1 MAYTLSPWRLIKIHG
16 RDPLALLHGQTT
28 VDVKGLGEGVG
39 VPGALCTP
47 KGRMVANFG
56 MALHDGAAWISLPED
71 RIDPLQEALA
81 KFLPF
86 FGCQLD
92 VTDWKGL
99 GDRQPI
105 DAPIQMDIG
114 GLYEGWA
121 PEDQTGDAGWAALR
135 IEQALGWV
143 DQHSHEAFTPQQ
155 LHLQTLNGISFTKG
169 CYTGQEV
176 IARTEHLGAVK
187 KSLIPVTLS
196 TETEI
201 CDLFV
206 ESRKVGRLINVSG
219 TQGLAVIAADTG
231 PCQTESGAQALP
243 GALPYP
249 IISPIKS
256 RRNQS

>member
-1 MAYTLSPWRLIKIHG
+1 MGSEMCI
-16 RDPLALLHGQTT
+16 RDR
-28 VDVKGLGEGVG
+28 
-39 VPGALCTP
+39 CTP

-92 VTDWKGL
+92 VTEWQGL

-187 KSLIPVTLS
+187 KYLIPVSVCRCSCWGVKASWLCWS
-196 TETEI
+196 THPNACSI
-201 CDLFV
+201 R
-206 ESRKVGRLINVSG
+206 S
-219 TQGLAVIAADTG
+219 AAQ
-231 PCQTESGAQALP
+231 PA
-243 GALPYP
+243 
-249 IISPIKS
+249 SPV
-256 RRNQS
+256 